1 VVDIL
6 APSEALT
13 KVRRPRYLEGFFG
26 PPYPEIAIV
35 EPSEATAIS
44 VPSP

>member
-1 VVDIL
+1 MVEIL
-6 APSEALT
+6 DPVAAFT
-13 KVRRPRYLEGFFG
+13 KVKRADIVKGLFFL
-26 PPYPEIAIV
+26 PYPEIAIV